1 MVRGAAFDRPHPGH
15 ILARRN
21 STFQG
26 NRERHSIV
34 VVVVSVAVV
43 SPLDIVGPASTAVAA
58 ASWPSVLVLL
68 LGPALVDHV
77 PQFSAVRALA
87 RLSVGVE
94 RLGRVLRL
102 HRRRCRLLALP
113 LDVLVREHLHNVL
126 RAQLCIAH
134 LQVEHDVLV
143 ALGETAQ
150 QADRHVLVLHL
161 GADTAELGADVEDL
175 VAMMQDIA
183 AFRHLHAEELALQV
197 DAPSLLRSTVQRL
210 QARPRHPV
218 FFTVVNHVVVV
229 RVHVEQHQAERDV
242 ARLDVVVLGSSVGEG
257 RSRLSVHHMPH
268 RLGQEH
274 ATHVAVP
281 RRVVV
286 AVELVDGDLGRDV
299 LGRGHGAWAHN
310 LKGVTDLGRRE
321 GRGESLLGV

>member
-1 MVRGAAFDRPHPGH
+1 MVRGTAVDRPHPGH
-15 ILARRN
+15 ILTRRN

-43 SPLDIVGPASTAVAA
+43 SPLDVVGPASTAIAA
-58 ASWPSVLVLL
+58 ASWPSILVLL

-77 PQFSAVRALA
+77 PQFPAVRALA

-94 RLGRVLRL
+94 RLGCVLSL
-102 HRRRCRLLALP
+102 HCRSLLALP

-126 RAQLCIAH
+126 RPQLCIAH

-150 QADRHVLVLHL
+150 QADSHVLVLHR

-197 DAPSLLRSTVQRL
+197 DAPSLLRPSVQRL
-210 QARPRHPV
+210 QVRPRCPR
-218 FFTVVNHVVVV
+218 FLAVVNHVMVVGI
-229 RVHVEQHQAERDV
+229 HVEQYQAERDV
-242 ARLDVVVLGSSVGEG
+242 AGLDVVVL
-257 RSRLSVHHMPH
+257 RP
-268 RLGQEH
+268 
-274 ATHVAVP
+274 ACP
-281 RRVVV
+281 
-286 AVELVDGDLGRDV
+286 
-299 LGRGHGAWAHN
+299 
-310 LKGVTDLGRRE
+310 
-321 GRGESLLGV
+321 